1 MAVLAPIIRW
11 IRGDFRSGT
20 GLLQEPRIFMVQAS
34 DVSMQGIQA
43 SRHSGIQTFR
53 HLHTGRRNIPPSPP
67 SEGAKGGSRH
77 DMRDVLA
84 PYHEAPTTAL
94 RRR

>member
-20 GLLQEPRIFMVQAS
+20 GLLQSLQEPRIFMVQAS

-43 SRHSGIQTFR
+43 SRHPGIQTFT
-53 HLHTGRRNIPPSPP
+53 H
-67 SEGAKGGSRH
+67 GASQ
-77 DMRDVLA
+77 
-84 PYHEAPTTAL
+84 YPTFASF
-94 RRR
+94 